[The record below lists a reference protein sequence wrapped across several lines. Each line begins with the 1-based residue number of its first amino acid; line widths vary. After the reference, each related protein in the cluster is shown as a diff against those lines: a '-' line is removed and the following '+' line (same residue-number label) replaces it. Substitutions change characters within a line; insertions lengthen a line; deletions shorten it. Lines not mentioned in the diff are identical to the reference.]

1 MECSVYL
8 GEPAVL
14 ERAFTDYDDAVGM
27 TIESEELVSCAV
39 DAQKEL
45 LEAFAIVRP
54 QTFCTWSAAFATVFS
69 VFFWRFSDGDRRRD
83 APWAQDSELVDT
95 YLSPATVVRLA
106 QQAAPIVLDDLNR
119 PLADSDYSGEEW
131 IQDFN
136 DFRDMA
142 SEWLDLLALAAERKQ
157 ALVIAVWD

>member
-27 TIESEELVSCAV
+27 TIESEELISCAV
-39 DAQKEL
+39 DAQQEL

-69 VFFWRFSDGDRRRD
+69 VLFWRFSDGDRRRD
-83 APWAQDSELVDT
+83 APWAQDCDLVDT
-95 YLSPATVVRLA
+95 YLSPATVARLA
-106 QQAAPIVLDDLNR
+106 QQAATIVLDDLNR

-157 ALVIAVWD
+157 ALAIAVWD